1 MAWRSALSKNL
12 QELRIHL
19 CQTSK
24 GSEGARDFVLSSYQE
39 LKKAN
44 PTFPILVRECSGVEA
59 KLVARYDF
67 GVEEA
72 VKVEGLQKTDISK
85 QLEALVKKGEGMP
98 RSTESEGTL

>member
-19 CQTSK
+19 CQTSQ
-24 GSEGARDFVLSSYQE
+24 GSAGARDFLLSSYAE

-44 PTFPILVRECSGVEA
+44 PTFPILVRECSGIEA

-72 VKVEGLQKTDISK
+72 VKVEGLGKADISK
-85 QLEALVKKGEGMP
+85 QLEALVKRGEQMP
-98 RSTESEGTL
+98 RSTESEGAL

>member
-19 CQTSK
+19 CQSSQ
-24 GSEGARDFVLSSYQE
+24 GSAGARDFVMSSYAE

-67 GVEEA
+67 GVEQA
-72 VKVEGLQKTDISK
+72 VKVEGLGKADISK
-85 QLEALVKKGEGMP
+85 QLEALVKKGESMA
-98 RSTESEGTL
+98 RSAESAGAL

>member
-1 MAWRSALSKNL
+1 MFHACLA
-12 QELRIHL
+12 
-19 CQTSK
+19 
-24 GSEGARDFVLSSYQE
+24 
-39 LKKAN
+39 
-44 PTFPILVRECSGVEA
+44 
-59 KLVARYDF
+59 DF